1 MVSAEMLFAN
11 LGILIMPPL
20 FGVLAEHLSTD
31 ILPIFV
37 GALCAFMVVFTILF
51 FNKSKTQKF

>member
-1 MVSAEMLFAN
+1 
-11 LGILIMPPL
+11 MPPL